1 MQKLYTLLAQDE
13 GQTMAEY
20 GVVLTVIT
28 LGALTAFTLLAA
40 ASTGALTRVAGYF
53 TYDCFTEARD
63 SGGYPGSR
71 YRVGTGNP
79 GGAARR

>member
-1 MQKLYTLLAQDE
+1 MQKLYSQLGQDE

-28 LGALTAFTLLAA
+28 LTALSSFMLLAA

-53 TYDCFTEARD
+53 T
-63 SGGYPGSR
+63 
-71 YRVGTGNP
+71 
-79 GGAARR
+79 

>member
-1 MQKLYTLLAQDE
+1 MQKLYALLAQDE

-28 LGALTAFTLLAA
+28 LAALSSFMLLAA

-53 TYDCFTEARD
+53 T
-63 SGGYPGSR
+63 
-71 YRVGTGNP
+71 
-79 GGAARR
+79 